1 MEEAE
6 INTAMRTEMPKSML
20 LFLMFTGCSRMTNS
34 TKLAGPIATA
44 GSNNTEAQLPSPVVE
59 GERKNIKD

>member
-1 MEEAE
+1 
-6 INTAMRTEMPKSML
+6 MPKSML

-59 GERKNIKD
+59 GERKT

>member
-1 MEEAE
+1 
-6 INTAMRTEMPKSML
+6 MPKSML

-44 GSNNTEAQLPSPVVE
+44 GSSSTDAQLPSPVVW
-59 GERKNIKD
+59 RAK